1 MNILIT
7 AAQGETFQ
15 RHFPAPILE
24 QLRTLGTVVCN
35 PFPRPF
41 TAQELAEALKDT
53 DIVVT
58 HWGTPQIDACMLD
71 SAPRLRLLAH
81 AAGTVAHIA
90 SEAFYGRNIPVLS
103 ANSVM
108 ARFVAESVLGYMI
121 AATHRVAQLNASI
134 RAGSWDKRLGEQ
146 TSLFGNSIG
155 LIGLG
160 TVGRELLSL
169 LAPFGCA
176 VRVYD
181 PYLPAGALERWPF
194 AAQCGFEEAM
204 RQPIVSV
211 HASQTPET
219 YHMIDANALEL
230 LPEGGILWQRAR
242 LAGGYAGA
250 DRRPTNAAHLCR
262 ARCVRG
268 RRRGQPA
275 GSAAS
280 VPGKYAAAAAHR
292 GGPRDLATHAGRGGR
307 YRPLPARRTAHA
319 GGFPAAIPVD
329 DAGMNPKKFSPPHS
343 MNAAAKILFFIP

>member
-1 MNILIT
+1 MR
-7 AAQGETFQ
+7 GETFIHE
-15 RHFPAPILE
+15 HFDHGGAGRNLPAALSRAHP
-24 QLRTLGTVVCN
+24 GTA
-35 PFPRPF
+35 PRPGHGRLQPLPRPF

-71 SAPRLRLLAH
+71 GAPRLRLLAH

-90 SEAFYGRNIPVLS
+90 SEAFYERNIPVLS

-169 LAPFGCA
+169 LAPFGCT

-181 PYLPAGALERWPF
+181 PYLPTARWSAGL
-194 AAQCGFEEAM
+194 
-204 RQPIVSV
+204 S
-211 HASQTPET
+211 
-219 YHMIDANALEL
+219 
-230 LPEGGILWQRAR
+230 
-242 LAGGYAGA
+242 
-250 DRRPTNAAHLCR
+250 RRNAALKR
-262 ARCVRG
+262 RCV
-268 RRRGQPA
+268 
-275 GSAAS
+275 S
-280 VPGKYAAAAAHR
+280 
-292 GGPRDLATHAGRGGR
+292 
-307 YRPLPARRTAHA
+307 PL
-319 GGFPAAIPVD
+319 
-329 DAGMNPKKFSPPHS
+329 
-343 MNAAAKILFFIP
+343 

>member
-24 QLRTLGTVVCN
+24 QLRALGTVVCN

-53 DIVVT
+53 DIVIT

-71 SAPRLRLLAH
+71 GAPRLRLLAH

-90 SEAFYGRNIPVLS
+90 SEAFYERNIPVLS

-230 LPEGGILWQRAR
+230 LPEGGILLNTARGSLVDTQALIAALQTQRI
-242 LAGGYAGA
+242 YAVLDVYEEEGA
-250 DRRPTNAAHLCR
+250 DN
-262 ARCVRG
+262 
-268 RRRGQPA
+268 QPEA
-275 GSAAS
+275 LLQCQENTLLL
-280 VPGKYAAAAAHR
+280 PHIAAA
-292 GGPRDLATHAGRGGR
+292 PATWQLTQAV
-307 YRPLPARRTAHA
+307 
-319 GGFPAAIPVD
+319 VD
-329 DAGMNPKKFSPPHS
+329 DIGCFLHGEPLTLAVSLRQYRLMTQE
-343 MNAAAKILFFIP
+343 

>member
-24 QLRTLGTVVCN
+24 QLRALGTVVCN

-53 DIVVT
+53 DIVIT

-90 SEAFYGRNIPVLS
+90 SEAFYERNIPVLS

-181 PYLPAGALERWPF
+181 PYLPTARWSAGLSRRNVALKK
-194 AAQCGFEEAM
+194 
-204 RQPIVSV
+204 
-211 HASQTPET
+211 
-219 YHMIDANALEL
+219 
-230 LPEGGILWQRAR
+230 
-242 LAGGYAGA
+242 
-250 DRRPTNAAHLCR
+250 
-262 ARCVRG
+262 RCI
-268 RRRGQPA
+268 
-275 GSAAS
+275 S
-280 VPGKYAAAAAHR
+280 
-292 GGPRDLATHAGRGGR
+292 
-307 YRPLPARRTAHA
+307 PL
-319 GGFPAAIPVD
+319 
-329 DAGMNPKKFSPPHS
+329 
-343 MNAAAKILFFIP
+343 